1 MSIESARTIIE
12 RMDHDQEF
20 AALVKRCRKFAELQE
35 IFAREGLDVTEEELM
50 EEMSALTDSDLEEV
64 AGGGIENR
72 QRRSCHQLFQ
82 DGFHYVLCEVV
93 PLAK

>member
-20 AALVKRCRKFAELQE
+20 AALVNGCQNFAELQE
-35 IFAREGLDVTEEELM
+35 VFTREGLDVTEEELM
-50 EEMSALTDSDLEEV
+50 EEMTLLTDSDLEEV

-72 QRRSCHQLFQ
+72 QRRSCRQLFQ
-82 DGFHYVLCEVV
+82 DGFHYILCEVA